1 MRYAL
6 LAVLVAGQCTPG
18 GEPAPQVKTND
29 VSEQVEISGYAGDI
43 MEPFLSRDGAT
54 LFFNNRNDPSEKT
67 DLHWAERIDGLHFR
81 YRGLVAGANSPA
93 LDGVPSMSTDGRL
106 CYVSTRSYAQTL
118 ATIYCGKWT
127 GRDMTGVALQ
137 THAAPLI
144 PGRVVFDVEISPA
157 GDYAIL
163 ADGQF
168 TGGPVPVAADLRLAR
183 RDGEFRLDPASDA
196 LFSKI
201 NTKAL
206 EYAAGL
212 SADGL
217 TLCFT
222 RLDGGASSLWI
233 AKRSTGQAAFDAPRQ
248 LSSVTGFVEA
258 CTFAPD
264 GAIYFH
270 RLTNGRYALWRAVIG

>member
-6 LAVLVAGQCTPG
+6 LAALIVGQCGPVDA
-18 GEPAPQVKTND
+18 PAPQAE
-29 VSEQVEISGYAGDI
+29 VSDTSVQVDISGYAGDI

-54 LFFNNRNDPSEKT
+54 LFFNNRNDPPDKT
-67 DLHWAERIDGLHFR
+67 DLYWAQRIDDLHFR
-81 YRGLVAGANSPA
+81 YRGPLAGANSAA
-93 LDGVPSMSTDGRL
+93 LDGVPSMSADNTL

-127 GRDMTGVALQ
+127 GRDATNVTLQ
-137 THAAPLI
+137 TRAAPLI
-144 PGRVVFDVEISPA
+144 PGRVVFDFEISPG
-157 GDYAIL
+157 GDYATL
-163 ADGQF
+163 ADGKF
-168 TGGPVPVAADLRLAR
+168 TGGPVPAAADLRLAR

-196 LFSKI
+196 LFDKV

-222 RLDGGASSLWI
+222 RLDGNSPSLWI
-233 AKRSTGQAAFDAPRQ
+233 AKRATDQSAFDAPRH
-248 LSSVTGFVEA
+248 LSAITGFVEA

-270 RLTNGRYALWRAVIG
+270 RLTNGRYTLWRAVIG

>member
-1 MRYAL
+1 MACR
-6 LAVLVAGQCTPG
+6 
-18 GEPAPQVKTND
+18 PQSADNT
-29 VSEQVEISGYAGDI
+29 
-43 MEPFLSRDGAT
+43 
-54 LFFNNRNDPSEKT
+54 
-67 DLHWAERIDGLHFR
+67 
-81 YRGLVAGANSPA
+81 
-93 LDGVPSMSTDGRL
+93 L
-106 CYVSTRSYAQTL
+106 CYVSTRSYAETL

-127 GRDMTGVALQ
+127 GRDATNVTLQ

-144 PGRVVFDVEISPA
+144 PGRVVFDFEVSPG

-163 ADGQF
+163 ADGKF
-168 TGGPVPVAADLRLAR
+168 TGGPVPATADLRLAR

-196 LFSKI
+196 LFDKV

-222 RLDGGASSLWI
+222 RLDGSSPSLWI
-233 AKRSTGQAAFDAPRQ
+233 AKRATDQSAFDAPRH
-248 LSSVTGFVEA
+248 LSSITGFVEA

-270 RLTNGRYALWRAVIG
+270 RLTNGRYTLWRAVIG